1 MKSRTVLVGVSC
13 LVGAAL
19 VLAQAQA
26 QEVRPGER
34 EWLVRA
40 IAGVVA
46 SGAEWTLAWDGYD
59 NADGIVGA
67 PDGSLLF
74 AQEQP
79 SRVRR
84 LAPDDSTSVYM
95 EGTGHA
101 GSIAIDSEGRL
112 LAVQRGCTDPGRPA
126 EIECSVAPK
135 LSVLAPDYEVRVDRF
150 SNGDAFGRLNDLVV
164 DRRGGAYF
172 TVGGAYY
179 ASPDGE
185 VITVAAAGD
194 IRSNGIT
201 LSRDERT
208 LYVTNREVVV
218 AFDVQPDGSVRN
230 RRDFGTLDG
239 DGGGDGMTIDA
250 EGRVYVTGNLGVHV
264 LSPEG
269 EHLGMIPT
277 PRRPITVA
285 FAGPEKKTLYIV
297 GSGAV
302 DVFRERNFET
312 PEGVRNNSKTI
323 YKIPML
329 AEGFQGR
336 AK

>member
-1 MKSRTVLVGVSC
+1 MKSSIVFAIVACMVGSAVVPAQ
-13 LVGAAL
+13 VG
-19 VLAQAQA
+19 A

-34 EWLVRA
+34 EWMVA
-40 IAGVVA
+40 PIPGVVA
-46 SGAEWTLAWDGYD
+46 GGAEWKLVWDGFD
-59 NADGIVGA
+59 NADGIIGA

-84 LAPDDSTSVYM
+84 LAPDDSTSVYL
-95 EGTGHA
+95 EDTGHA
-101 GSIAIDSEGRL
+101 GSIALDSEGRL

-135 LSVLAPDYEVRVDRF
+135 LSILAPAYKVLADGF
-150 SNGDAFGRLNDLVV
+150 SNGESFGRLNDLVV
-164 DRRGGAYF
+164 DRKGGAYF

-185 VITVAAAGD
+185 VITVATREE

-201 LSRDERT
+201 LSRDEQT
-208 LYVTNREVVV
+208 LYVTNREIVV
-218 AFDVQPDGSVRN
+218 AFDVQADGSVRN
-230 RRDFGTLDG
+230 RRDFATLVG
-239 DGGGDGMTIDA
+239 DGGGDGMAIDS
-250 EGRVYVTGNLGVHV
+250 EDRVYVTGNMGVHV
-264 LSPEG
+264 LSPTG

-302 DVFRERNFET
+302 DVFRERNFEP

-323 YKIPML
+323 YKISML

>member
-1 MKSRTVLVGVSC
+1 MKSSTVFAILMC
-13 LVGAAL
+13 LVGSAL
-19 VLAQAQA
+19 VLVRAGA

-34 EWLVRA
+34 EWMVVP
-40 IAGVVA
+40 IPDVVA
-46 SGAEWTLAWDGYD
+46 GGAEWKLVWDGYD

-74 AQEQP
+74 AQEPP

-84 LAPDDSTSVYM
+84 LAPDDSTSVYL
-95 EGTGHA
+95 EDTGHA

-126 EIECSVAPK
+126 ELACSEAPK
-135 LSVLAPDYEVRVDRF
+135 LSVLAPAYKVLADGF
-150 SNGDAFGRLNDLVV
+150 SNGETFGRLNDLVV
-164 DRRGGAYF
+164 DRKGGVYF

-179 ASPDGE
+179 ARPDGE
-185 VITVAAAGD
+185 VITVAEAGD

-201 LSRDERT
+201 LSRDEQT

-218 AFDVQPDGSVRN
+218 AFDVGPDGSVRN

-269 EHLGMIPT
+269 QHLGMIPT

-285 FAGPEKKTLYIV
+285 FAGPEKKTLYVV
-297 GSGAV
+297 GSRAV
-302 DVFRERNFET
+302 DVFRERDFET

-323 YKIPML
+323 YKMSML
-329 AEGFQGR
+329 AEGFRGR

>member
-1 MKSRTVLVGVSC
+1 MKSMTVFVVLVC
-13 LVGAAL
+13 LVGSAI
-19 VLAQAQA
+19 VPTQAEA

-34 EWLVRA
+34 EWMVTP
-40 IAGVVA
+40 IPGVVA
-46 SGAEWTLAWDGYD
+46 GGTEWQLVWDGYD
-59 NADGIVGA
+59 NADGIIGA

-84 LAPDDSTSVYM
+84 LAPDDSTSVYL
-95 EGTGHA
+95 EDSGHA
-101 GSIAIDSEGRL
+101 GSLAIDSEGRL
-112 LAVQRGCTDPGRPA
+112 LGIQRGCTDPGRPA

-135 LSVLAPDYEVRVDRF
+135 LSVLFPQYEVLADGY
-150 SNGDAFGRLNDLVV
+150 SNGATFGRLNDLVV
-164 DRRGGAYF
+164 DRKGGAYF
-172 TVGGAYY
+172 TVGGAFYLR
-179 ASPDGE
+179 PDGE
-185 VITVAAAGD
+185 VITVAAAAD

-201 LSRDERT
+201 LSRDEQT

-218 AFDVQPDGSVRN
+218 AFDVVPDGSVRN
-230 RRDFGTLDG
+230 RRNFGTLDG

-264 LSPEG
+264 LDPEG
-269 EHLGMIPT
+269 EYLGMIPT

-302 DVFRERNFET
+302 DVFRERDFET

-323 YKIPML
+323 YKMSML
-329 AEGFQGR
+329 AEGFRGR